1 MIIVSTLEGITMES
15 RTRQET
21 IEQLIEKL
29 SDWNPTEVARQLSLG
44 FTMQL
49 HFSSPH

>member
-15 RTRQET
+15 RTPQET

-29 SDWNPTEVARQLSLG
+29 FDWNVIAPY
-44 FTMQL
+44 
-49 HFSSPH
+49 